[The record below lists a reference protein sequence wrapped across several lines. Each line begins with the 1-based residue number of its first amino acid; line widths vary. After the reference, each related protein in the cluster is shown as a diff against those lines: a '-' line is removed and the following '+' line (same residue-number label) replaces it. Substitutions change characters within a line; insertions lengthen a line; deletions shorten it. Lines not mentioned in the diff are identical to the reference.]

1 MLRTAA
7 MFTLSLSLTITTS
20 ALAGEPEIVA
30 ITFDE
35 IPAGTEFVGS
45 STIKLE
51 GDTAVTGDV
60 SATGEVTSDTGYRFP
75 DGTVQTSAAETT
87 GASANLGLYNNRI
100 ADISPPLAYTEICIK
115 DGQVMSDIHGTGEPT
130 AGGSCLPGDLG
141 WIIERFERD
150 GGTPTN
156 WTTARMECLKNGMRL
171 PEPFEWQFACD
182 NSGEFA
188 ISDMTDNFELAS
200 NTTRAGFTSVNFL
213 YAPLLG
219 NGTCSHVSVAPVGNS
234 NGLRGDGSY
243 RCVR

>member
-7 MFTLSLSLTITTS
+7 MFTLFLNLTIAIS

-30 ITFDE
+30 ITFDQV
-35 IPAGTEFVGS
+35 PAGTEFVGS
-45 STIKLE
+45 STIELQ

-60 SATGEVTSDTGYRFP
+60 SVTGEVSSNTGYRFP
-75 DGTVQTSAAETT
+75 DDTVQASAAETT

-115 DGQVMSDIHGTGEPT
+115 DEQVMSDIHGTGEPT

-141 WIIERFERD
+141 WIIERFER
-150 GGTPTN
+150 GSAAT

-171 PEPFEWQFACD
+171 PEPFEWQFACI

-188 ISDMTDNFELAS
+188 ISDTTDNHEWAS
-200 NTTRAGFTSVNFL
+200 NSTNALATSVGWVF
-213 YAPLLG
+213 ASVMG
-219 NGTCSHVSVAPVGNS
+219 NGSCSHGTFQSVASTNGTS
-234 NGLRGDGSY
+234 NVHAY